1 MIRDVRRADA
11 PRLFELMERN
21 FPEESALLGNRPEG
35 FEEVVRRVFRWDRR
49 LILGLL
55 RLLGRPIFRFLV
67 VEVDGQL
74 VATTLLTFPRVSA
87 YVSNVVVDP
96 AHRRRGYAKS
106 LLEEARQ
113 AAKRAGRQYLALD
126 VLDTNTGARAL
137 YESIGYRALR
147 AKSHMVLDPT
157 GPLGPSRRANP
168 AIRPFRRTDAR
179 ALAALVREQTPEAV
193 EAVLPTGE
201 SAFATSGFTNRILAS
216 EEAAWVIDRGAGARE
231 QTPEAVEAVLP
242 TGESAFATSGFTNR
256 ILASKEAAWVI
267 DRGAGAQ
274 GHVAATVSAA
284 TTAAH
289 MTAPVLSSS
298 LDVALGE
305 TLVRTA
311 TAWCAARQAPR
322 ILSLVAEHNMGGRT
336 ALEAVGFRHAL
347 STHTL
352 YRPVD

>member
-216 EEAAWVIDRGAGARE
+216 EEAAWVIDRGAGAE
-231 QTPEAVEAVLP
+231 
-242 TGESAFATSGFTNR
+242 
-256 ILASKEAAWVI
+256 
-267 DRGAGAQ
+267 

>member
-1 MIRDVRRADA
+1 MIRDIRRADT
-11 PRLFELMERN
+11 PRLISLMERE

-35 FEEVVRRVFRWDRR
+35 FEEVARRVFRWDRR

-55 RLLGRPIFRFLV
+55 RVLCRPIFRFLV

-96 AHRRRGYAKS
+96 AHRRRGYAKR

-113 AAKRAGRQYLALD
+113 SAKRAGRQFVALD
-126 VLDTNTGARAL
+126 VLDTNTAARTL

-147 AKSHMVLDPT
+147 AKSHMVLDPA
-157 GPLGPSRRANP
+157 GPLATSRVANP
-168 AIRPFRRTDAR
+168 AIRPFRRTDPR
-179 ALAALVREQTPEAV
+179 ALAALARRQTPEAV
-193 EAVLPTGE
+193 ESVLPTGE
-201 SAFATSGFTNRILAS
+201 GAFASSGFMNRILAS
-216 EEAAWVIDRGAGARE
+216 EEAAWVIDRGAG
-231 QTPEAVEAVLP
+231 PE
-242 TGESAFATSGFTNR
+242 
-256 ILASKEAAWVI
+256 
-267 DRGAGAQ
+267 

-289 MTAPVLSSS
+289 MTAPVLAES

-305 TLVRTA
+305 ALVRTA
-311 TAWCAARQAPR
+311 AAWCAARQAPR
-322 ILSLVAEHNMGGRT
+322 ILSLIAEHNTGGRA

-347 STHTL
+347 SSHTL

>member
-216 EEAAWVIDRGAGARE
+216 
-231 QTPEAVEAVLP
+231 
-242 TGESAFATSGFTNR
+242 
-256 ILASKEAAWVI
+256 KEAAWVI